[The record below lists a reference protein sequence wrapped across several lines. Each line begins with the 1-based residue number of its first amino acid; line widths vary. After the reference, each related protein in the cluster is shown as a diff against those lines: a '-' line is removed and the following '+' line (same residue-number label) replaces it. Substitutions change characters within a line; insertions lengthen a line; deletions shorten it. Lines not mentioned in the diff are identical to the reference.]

1 MNQGQTLNVFIPG
14 EEIMETRDTTAD
26 NRNLAELGITN
37 VRAVWWNLPSPT
49 LYEHAIQRYEG
60 VVAHLG
66 PLVVRTG
73 QYTGRSPKDKYVV
86 QEPTSADKVH
96 WGEVNRPF
104 SPEAYEDLRARI
116 LSYLQGRDLY
126 IQDCH
131 VGADPTYSLPIRV
144 ITEKAWH
151 NLFARNMFIREL
163 DPNRL
168 AGHHARFTLIDAA
181 GFNADPER
189 DGTHSEVVILL
200 HFGRMEALIAG
211 TQYAGELKKT
221 MLTVMTYLLPQQN
234 VLPMHCSANY
244 GRSIDDAALFFG
256 LSGTGKTTLSADP
269 DRILI
274 GDDEHG
280 WSDHG
285 VFNLEGG
292 CYAKVIRLS
301 PVTEPEIYQ
310 TTRSFGTILENVAI
324 DTATKR
330 LDLDSDVHTE
340 NTRASYPIS
349 HIPNAS
355 REGMAGHPN
364 HIVFL
369 TADAFGVLPP
379 IARLTP
385 EQAMYHFLSGYTAKV
400 AGTERGVK
408 EPSATFSACFGAPF
422 MALNPVIYANLLGE
436 KIARHQAG
444 VWLINTGWTGGPYG
458 TGQRMHLPYTRA
470 MIRAVLN
477 NALDDVP
484 TVKDPVFGLSIPQS
498 CPDVPPEILQ
508 PRNTWR
514 DKEAYDSQA
523 QRLAKMFAANFRDF
537 ADQVSEEVR
546 AAGPIPT

>member
-1 MNQGQTLNVFIPG
+1 
-14 EEIMETRDTTAD
+14 METRDTAAD

-104 SPEAYEDLRARI
+104 SPEAYDDLRARI

-151 NLFARNMFIREL
+151 SLFARNMFIREL
-163 DPNRL
+163 DPTKL
-168 AGHHARFTLIDAA
+168 AGHRPGFTLIDAA

-189 DGTHSEVVILL
+189 DGTNSEVVILL

-221 MLTVMTYLLPQQN
+221 LLTVMTYLLPQQN

-244 GRSIDDAALFFG
+244 GRNIDDVALFFG

-330 LDLDSDVHTE
+330 LNLDSDVHTE

-355 REGMAGHPN
+355 REGIAGHPN

-422 MALNPVIYANLLGE
+422 MALNPVIYANLLRE
-436 KIARHQAG
+436 KIARHKAG

-458 TGQRMHLPYTRA
+458 TGQRMNLPHTRA

-477 NALDDVP
+477 STLDAVP
-484 TVKDPVFGLSIPQS
+484 TTKDPVFGLSVPQS
-498 CPDVPPEILQ
+498 CPDVPAEILQ

-514 DKEAYDSQA
+514 DKEAYDNQA
-523 QRLAKMFAANFRDF
+523 EKLAKMFAANFRDF

-546 AAGPIPT
+546 AAGPNKI

>member
-1 MNQGQTLNVFIPG
+1 MSDAQRFYSKE
-14 EEIMETRDTTAD
+14 EEIMETRDTAAD

-104 SPEAYEDLRARI
+104 SPEAYDDLRARI

-151 NLFARNMFIREL
+151 SLFARNMFIREL
-163 DPNRL
+163 DQAKL
-168 AGHHARFTLIDAA
+168 AGHRPGFTLIDAA

-189 DGTHSEVVILL
+189 DGTNSEVVILL

-221 MLTVMTYLLPQQN
+221 LLTVMTYLLPQQN

-244 GRSIDDAALFFG
+244 GRNIDDVTLFFG

-269 DRILI
+269 DRVLI

-301 PVTEPEIYQ
+301 AVTEPEIYQ

-364 HIVFL
+364 HLVFL

-458 TGQRMHLPYTRA
+458 TGQRMNLPHTRA

-484 TVKDPVFGLSIPQS
+484 TIKDPVFGLSVPQS
-498 CPDVPPEILQ
+498 CPDVPAEILQ

-514 DKEAYDSQA
+514 DKEAYDNQA
-523 QRLAKMFAANFRDF
+523 QRLAKMFVANFRDF
-537 ADQVSEEVR
+537 AEQVSEEVR
-546 AAGPIPT
+546 AAGPTQT